1 MAMLGDLLAA
11 ARSSAG
17 RFLAW
22 LEASEPEL
30 ATQMSAAA
38 IELGISPGAYARMA
52 VADFSRFASEED
64 WATLTSSLRDSE
76 DPGTVCLLAMVHWR
90 LTACDCGGHSHSGHE
105 HKEGGASHERSRTA
119 QA

>member
-1 MAMLGDLLAA
+1 MPMLGDLLAA
-11 ARSSAG
+11 ARNSAG

-22 LEASEPEL
+22 LEGSEPVL
-30 ATQMSAAA
+30 AARMSGAAVQ
-38 IELGISPGAYARMA
+38 LGISPGAYAHMA

-76 DPGTVCLLAMVHWR
+76 DPGTLCLLAMVHWR
-90 LTACDCGGHSHSGHE
+90 LTVSGCGAHSHAKQDHDD
-105 HKEGGASHERSRTA
+105 GGAADGRFPTA